1 MERGIV
7 RRPLQRPMEG
17 HPAVADLSKAAAGR
31 YSHEQTSIRL
41 AAQAANRATVS
52 ATCTPSPD
60 VLKVVAMQE
69 NIRRFYPGSLADYF
83 WRDSGLVYDSGTLPP
98 HLDPRLSGSL
108 NCA

>member
-17 HPAVADLSKAAAGR
+17 HPAIADLSKARQRRGR

-41 AAQAANRATVS
+41 AAQAANNATVS

-60 VLKVVAMQE
+60 VLKVVPMA
-69 NIRRFYPGSLADYF
+69 
-83 WRDSGLVYDSGTLPP
+83 
-98 HLDPRLSGSL
+98 
-108 NCA
+108 

>member
-17 HPAVADLSKAAAGR
+17 HPAIANLSKAVSGGGR

-41 AAQAANRATVS
+41 AAQAANNATVS

-60 VLKVVAMQE
+60 VLKVVPMA
-69 NIRRFYPGSLADYF
+69 
-83 WRDSGLVYDSGTLPP
+83 
-98 HLDPRLSGSL
+98 
-108 NCA
+108 